1 MKCPNCGQEMID
13 IKDYC
18 VNCGKKL
25 KSDKNNISLT
35 SLIGIFLG
43 IIIVTIIGCYLII
56 NLNTDKEIEP
66 YLDKNTVENIEK

>member
-25 KSDKNNISLT
+25 RSDKNNISFAG
-35 SLIGIFLG
+35 LIGIFAG

-66 YLDKNTVENIEK
+66 YLDTIENIEK

>member
-25 KSDKNNISLT
+25 KKDKRGLSFLG
-35 SLIGIFLG
+35 LVAIFLG

-66 YLDKNTVENIEK
+66 YLDKDKIVINV

>member
-25 KSDKNNISLT
+25 KKDRQGISL
-35 SLIGIFLG
+35 SRLFAIFLG
-43 IIIVTIIGCYLII
+43 IIIVTILVCYIII

-66 YLDKNTVENIEK
+66 YLDKGTVENIEK

>member
-25 KSDKNNISLT
+25 KIDKNNISLT

-66 YLDKNTVENIEK
+66 YLDKGIKEKTEK

>member
-25 KSDKNNISLT
+25 KIDKNNISLT
-35 SLIGIFLG
+35 SIIGIFLG

-66 YLDKNTVENIEK
+66 YLDKGIKEKTEK

>member
-25 KSDKNNISLT
+25 KIDKNNISLT

-66 YLDKNTVENIEK
+66 YLDKNTVEKIEK

>member
-25 KSDKNNISLT
+25 KIDKNNVSLT
-35 SLIGIFLG
+35 SIIGIFLG

-66 YLDKNTVENIEK
+66 YLDKGIKEKTEK

>member
-25 KSDKNNISLT
+25 KKDKRGLSFLG
-35 SLIGIFLG
+35 LVAIFLG
-43 IIIVTIIGCYLII
+43 IIIITILLCYLIA

-66 YLDKNTVENIEK
+66 YLDKDKIVINV

>member
-25 KSDKNNISLT
+25 KIDKNNISLT

-66 YLDKNTVENIEK
+66 YLDKDIKENIEK

>member
-1 MKCPNCGQEMID
+1 MKCSNCGQEMID

-18 VNCGKKL
+18 VSCGKKL
-25 KSDKNNISLT
+25 RENKKSINIAGL
-35 SLIGIFLG
+35 LGIFAI

-66 YLDKNTVENIEK
+66 YLNKDIIEETR